1 MWSYKEGERER
12 ERERERDRGVPV
24 HFSRWIGMEMM
35 CCYNRGRHI
44 EMREF

>member
-1 MWSYKEGERER
+1 MGGG
-12 ERERERDRGVPV
+12 RGAVPV

-44 EMREF
+44 EMSEY

>member
-1 MWSYKEGERER
+1 MELKGESERE
-12 ERERERDRGVPV
+12 VPV

-35 CCYNRGRHI
+35 CCYNGGRDI